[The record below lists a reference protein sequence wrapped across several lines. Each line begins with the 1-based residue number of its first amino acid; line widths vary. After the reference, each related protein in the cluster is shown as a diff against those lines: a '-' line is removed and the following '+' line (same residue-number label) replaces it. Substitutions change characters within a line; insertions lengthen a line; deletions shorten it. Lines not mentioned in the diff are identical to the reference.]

1 MAEKLLKEYLYGD
14 LLAPEEGYATDFAVG
29 MTYSLG
35 FDALLTAYLAFGMLD
50 DVSDDALGMPHL
62 LLDAVSRS
70 SDKVVLFCNKGG
82 IAVPSKVQKVHSLL
96 ERNIYEV
103 FDRNDLSANFHPKL
117 WLIREVKKDD
127 ADKKQIKLIVT
138 SRNLKFTDTID
149 CVACLKGEVGDKVH
163 DDKHKPLA
171 DFVMDIAECSNIIDD
186 RKEAVRNL
194 VDDLMKVERFE
205 VSGPFEDYDFIP
217 YVFNSRSR
225 FPLGSHDGNI
235 HLQGKCTIVVS
246 PFIDLNVLKKI
257 NPRKKKD
264 KYLITRREYVT
275 NDVLE
280 WFTKVF
286 VCDEDVAASG
296 ADLHAKMYHI
306 WSNRNNQYL
315 FLGSANATYSAFNRN
330 AEFLLRLKYKYGNI
344 NDKEF
349 LSGFYSEGDPDSRFV
364 QMTEDDLIGQDT
376 ASATEDV
383 GRLLEKTL
391 KELICDE
398 GLKAVVEPVDGKCYS
413 ITVTSTKA
421 DSSVYIA
428 PMQRASDVKP
438 WSQTVVFDGLELPE
452 LSEFYVV
459 SVTGADGVHIE
470 KVIKIPTDGIPADRD
485 RSIYKG
491 IIRNPKDFYTLL
503 GLMLS
508 DVPYSYLIGRMND
521 ISSEHKASEG
531 NDKIIYTDLYE
542 SLLRTAASEPE
553 KIGRIQD
560 LMKRLDEDVVPE
572 EFSRLIAH
580 FVEAIQ

>member
-186 RKEAVRNL
+186 RKEAVGNL

>member
-186 RKEAVRNL
+186 RKEAVSNL

-275 NDVLE
+275 EDVLE

-306 WSNRNNQYL
+306 WSNRHNQYL

-349 LSGFYSEGDPDSRFV
+349 LSGFYSEGDPDCRFV

-438 WSQTVVFDGLELPE
+438 WSQTIVFDGLELPE

-459 SVTGADGVHIE
+459 SVTGADGVQIE
-470 KVIKIPTDGIPADRD
+470 KVIKIPTEGIPADRD
-485 RSIYKG
+485 KSIYKG
-491 IIRNPKDFYTLL
+491 VIRNPKDFYTLL

-521 ISSEHKASEG
+521 VSSEHKASEG
-531 NDKIIYTDLYE
+531 NDKIIYTNLYE

-560 LMKRLDEDVVPE
+560 LMKRLDEEVVPE